1 MTRKEKNMQTRS
13 AILAY
18 SISEKV
24 KTGLLWA
31 TQLVEMHAGL
41 GEAERPAA
49 TPMLRALVAMVANE
63 IHLANKLSAEDQWQS
78 ADKHLNLAL
87 VMIESGVPQ
96 EATFHLAKALSH
108 VTSIGQ
114 RSMSCLIDQGLL

>member
-1 MTRKEKNMQTRS
+1 METRS

-18 SISEKV
+18 SLSEKI

-31 TQLVEMHAGL
+31 TQLVEMQTGL
-41 GEAERPAA
+41 GETERSGAR
-49 TPMLRALVAMVANE
+49 PMLRAIVAMLANE
-63 IHLANKLSAEDQWQS
+63 IRLAEKLLAADQWQN
-78 ADKHLNLAL
+78 ADKHVNLAL
-87 VMIESGVPQ
+87 VMIDSGVAR

-114 RSMSCLIDQGLL
+114 RSMTALIDQGLL